1 MEKKAKKVVI
11 HVSGGMVQ
19 RVYSDDPDIE
29 IIVEDEDTEEY
40 NPDEKEDTTNMT
52 QVY

>member
-1 MEKKAKKVVI
+1 MDNKKKKVVI
-11 HVSGGMVQ
+11 HVFGGMVQ
-19 RVYSDDPDIE
+19 CVYSDDPDIK

-40 NPDEKEDTTNMT
+40 NSDEKEDTTNMT